1 MGIEDSTWEA
11 VAELEQEQDTKPF
24 FSAVRKFYVASLKK
38 MLKKFPFGDTL
49 LKDLE
54 VLQPNKTAAF
64 PVSTVVKLAK
74 RFPQL
79 CLDSSDD
86 IDALR

>member
-1 MGIEDSTWEA
+1 
-11 VAELEQEQDTKPF
+11 
-24 FSAVRKFYVASLKK
+24 

-54 VLQPNKTAAF
+54 VLQHDKTATF
-64 PVSTVVKLAK
+64 SVSTVVKLAK

-86 IDALR
+86 MDSLREEFLDFTLAPTVLPTLCTGEQGS